1 MSIKLLLASMSVAQ
15 LFVSKKNDDLSRGG
29 SERILTVGATNQSS
43 SPHVGG
49 IQALESRNSRT
60 ALFSSGTRVDP
71 GATEGRAEAGSIGGR
86 DRTGG
91 RLDIDAG
98 RELLEGFLEAQ
109 SAGRGV
115 CLDGDG
121 GSDEGD
127 KGGGEDCELHDWRL
141 SVCRGEVE
149 GDGRVKR
156 LEGRKIGT
164 RVVKKTEKV

>member
-1 MSIKLLLASMSVAQ
+1 MSVAQ
-15 LFVSKKNDDLSRGG
+15 CFVSKKNVDLSRGG
-29 SERILTVGATNQSS
+29 SEGSLTVGATSQSS
-43 SPHVGG
+43 GLHVGG
-49 IQALESRNSRT
+49 IRALESRDGRT
-60 ALFSSGTRVDP
+60 ALVSSGTRVDP

-91 RLDIDAG
+91 RLDIGAG
-98 RELLEGFLEAQ
+98 GELLEGFLEAQ
-109 SAGRGV
+109 GAGRGV
-115 CLDGDG
+115 CLGGDG

-141 SVCRGEVE
+141 SVCRGEAE
-149 GDGRVKR
+149 EEGRVKR